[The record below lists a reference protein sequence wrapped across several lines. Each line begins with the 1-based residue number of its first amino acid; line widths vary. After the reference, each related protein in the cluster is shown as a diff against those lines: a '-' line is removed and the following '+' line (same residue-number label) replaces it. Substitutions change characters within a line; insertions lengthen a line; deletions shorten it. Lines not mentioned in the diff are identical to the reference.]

1 MELMRSLLLKSDF
14 YYIRMF
20 FLKHGHLSWEN
31 SVVSKFT
38 GILFILSALNTP
50 LDNSDSSLFDVGK
63 KGFFIVRDD
72 IQTLSIGIRKVCMHL
87 ETK

>member
-1 MELMRSLLLKSDF
+1 MQSLLLKSDF
-14 YYIRMF
+14 YCTILIF

-72 IQTLSIGIRKVCMHL
+72 IQTLWY
-87 ETK
+87 

>member
-14 YYIRMF
+14 YYIRIF

-63 KGFFIVRDD
+63 KGFFIGMIFKLFQLV
-72 IQTLSIGIRKVCMHL
+72 L
-87 ETK
+87 EKYACT